1 MAEKKLFAQ
10 RDIASIHI
18 SSSRKLHSA
27 THEEI
32 LSGLTTD
39 IYWYRSYEIL
49 SKMGLL
55 QTHVTMEVFARKP
68 GLLCGMEEVL
78 NVLKLENLSVWGLK
92 EGESFLRKETVLR
105 LEGPYGGF
113 GHLETV
119 ILGILS
125 SCSGWATA
133 ANECKKTAGKKQV
146 ICFGAR
152 HVHPSVAPVMERAAL
167 VGGMDGASCVL
178 GARLAGREPRGTI
191 PHAAVLIV
199 GDTVKLAKVYN
210 RYMPPD
216 APRIILID
224 TFKDEAE
231 EAIRVAKALRK
242 ELFGVRLDTAEER
255 GGVTPELVREV
266 RARLDMEGFPHV
278 KIFVSGGL
286 TPDRIRILSDAGADA
301 FGVGSYVSCAP
312 PLEMTMDIREVEGK
326 PVAKRGRTPGKTK
339 NLRLKKLL

>member
-1 MAEKKLFAQ
+1 MAGKKLFAQ
-10 RDIASIHI
+10 RDIANLHI
-18 SSSRKLHSA
+18 APSRKLHSA

-55 QTHVTMEVFARKP
+55 QTRVTMEVFARKP
-68 GLLCGMEEVL
+68 GILCGMEEVL

-105 LEGPYGGF
+105 LAGPYGGF
-113 GHLETV
+113 GYLETV

-125 SCSGWATA
+125 SCSGWATT
-133 ANECKKTAGKKQV
+133 ANECKKAAGKKQV

-178 GARLAGREPRGTI
+178 GARLAGKEPRGTI
-191 PHAAVLIV
+191 PHAAILIV
-199 GDTVKLAKVYN
+199 GDTVKLAKAYN

-231 EAIRVAKALRK
+231 EALRVAKALRK

-266 RARLDMEGFPHV
+266 RARLDMEGFHHV

-286 TPDRIRILSDAGADA
+286 TPDRIRILSEAGADS

-339 NLRLKKLL
+339 NSRLKKLL